1 MVCSVYGSQIR
12 TLEDFDNHGTF
23 CSLIHWYKP
32 LAKVAKVAKVT
43 QKHNYFFCTK
53 KPESTGTRQIQN
65 ETVIVKEGL
74 NGLFELIGKD
84 EIPKNVKK
92 EPSATID
99 LEVSSP
105 GQFKSE
111 SNVIL
116 GI

>member
-1 MVCSVYGSQIR
+1 M
-12 TLEDFDNHGTF
+12 
-23 CSLIHWYKP
+23 
-32 LAKVAKVAKVT
+32 AKVAKVT

-84 EIPKNVKK
+84 EIPKIVKK
-92 EPSATID
+92 EPSGIID
-99 LEVSSP
+99 LEVSSA
-105 GQFKSE
+105 GQLKNE